1 MATKDD
7 QTDSDR
13 ETFSIHEGE
22 QKKFWL
28 TSDDIK
34 ILQKYRKEWQD
45 EKGSGRTEVAVK
57 AYEEM
62 VALDNSLRRDS
73 GKAKET
79 RKLKRQVS
87 QFYTR
92 WLASI

>member
-1 MATKDD
+1 MSTEDEH
-7 QTDSDR
+7 TDSDR

-22 QKKFWL
+22 QKKFKL
-28 TSDDIK
+28 TSDDIE
-34 ILQKYRKEWQD
+34 ILQKYRKRWQD
-45 EKGSGRTEVAVK
+45 EKGSGRTQIAVK

-62 VALDNSLRRDS
+62 LALDHSLKRDS

-92 WLASI
+92 CLPGI

>member
-22 QKKFWL
+22 RKKFGL

-73 GKAKET
+73 WKAKET
-79 RKLKRQVS
+79 QKLKRQVS

>member
-1 MATKDD
+1 MATEDD
-7 QTDSDR
+7 QTDSDW

-22 QKKFWL
+22 RKKFKL

-34 ILQKYRKEWQD
+34 ILQKYRKQWQD
-45 EKGSGRTEVAVK
+45 EKGRGRTQITVK

-62 VALDNSLRRDS
+62 LAPDPSLRRDS

-87 QFYTR
+87 RFYTGQ
-92 WLASI
+92 LAGI